1 MEKEIETIKD
11 ILNKRSFK
19 ITEEDEKKII
29 GINSGK
35 YICVLKD
42 VIDKFNVDRIKDI
55 TNTLNKINCNHCI
68 IIYSDSVTSMA
79 KKFIETSTE
88 KKFELFKQDEL
99 KYNITQHILVPE
111 HIKLSNTDIEMI
123 ELKKKIRIQD
133 LPILLQNDPIC
144 RFHAFNRGDIIKIIR
159 KKDCSI
165 SYRIVI

>member
-1 MEKEIETIKD
+1 MEREIETIKD
-11 ILNKRSFK
+11 ILNKRGFN
-19 ITEEDEKKII
+19 IIEEDNNKII

-35 YICVLKD
+35 YICVLKN

-55 TNTLNKINCNHCI
+55 TTILNKIKCDHCI

-99 KYNITQHILVPE
+99 KYNITRHVLVPE
-111 HIKLSNTDIEMI
+111 HIKLSNTDVEMI

-133 LPILLQNDPIC
+133 LPILQQNDPIS
-144 RFHAFNRGDIIKIIR
+144 RFYAFNRGDIIKIIR